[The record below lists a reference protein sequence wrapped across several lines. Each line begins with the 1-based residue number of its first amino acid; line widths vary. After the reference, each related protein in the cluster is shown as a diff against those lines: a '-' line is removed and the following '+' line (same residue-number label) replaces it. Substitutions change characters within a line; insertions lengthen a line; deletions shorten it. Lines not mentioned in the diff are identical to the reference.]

1 MLSLVS
7 WPVSP
12 WGLPVTPE
20 LQGRPSMPSCYVS
33 AGDLNLGLSGV
44 GVNIL
49 IMNDTLFGA
58 NILNAP
64 S

>member
-1 MLSLVS
+1 
-7 WPVSP
+7 
-12 WGLPVTPE
+12 
-20 LQGRPSMPSCYVS
+20 MPSCYVS